1 MGMIPAGAFP
11 AMLLA
16 LAVGMTTPCVQTAQA
31 AARQQAAVTVYDK
44 QKPVTEKE
52 VLAFVELLPRFRQWA
67 RDNKEEAHPVRRKGK
82 PDFLYSPEA
91 SAWVKKVGWDPR
103 RFFCVMGRMAA
114 AVTIVAEGND
124 MPTRPGDMP
133 SVSNSELEL
142 ARVHMGSLLKAGGND
157 AALEH

>member
-1 MGMIPAGAFP
+1 MFPAGAP
-11 AMLLA
+11 LALLLA
-16 LAVGMTTPCVQTAQA
+16 LFVAAPPCAGEALA
-31 AARQQAAVTVYDK
+31 ASRQSVATVYDK
-44 QKPVTEKE
+44 QQPVTEKE

-67 RDNKEEAHPVRRKGK
+67 RDNKEEAHPVRRKGR

-91 SAWVKKVGWDPR
+91 AAWVKKEGWDPR

-114 AVTIVAEGND
+114 AVTILAEGND

-133 SVSNSELEL
+133 AVSSGELEL
-142 ARVHMGSLLKAGGND
+142 ARVHMGSLLKAGGNG

>member
-1 MGMIPAGAFP
+1 MGMFPAGAPLALLLALVVGGMIP
-11 AMLLA
+11 
-16 LAVGMTTPCVQTAQA
+16 PCAQTAQA
-31 AARQQAAVTVYDK
+31 AARQAVVSVYDK
-44 QKPVTEKE
+44 QPPVTEKE
-52 VLAFVELLPRFRQWA
+52 VLGFVELLPRFRQWA
-67 RDNKEEAHPVRRKGK
+67 RDNKEEAHPVRHKGR

-91 SAWVKKVGWDPR
+91 AAWVKNEGWDPR

-133 SVSNSELEL
+133 AVSSGELEL